1 MKSLPK
7 LIVVTESAAMKGGFE
22 PALLAALQGGA
33 QWVQFRE
40 RELAPR
46 AQIEAFRRAQRICER
61 FGAQLFLNGRA
72 DLARAVHG
80 DGLHLPEWEL
90 PVDAAR
96 MSLGFHTPIGVSAH
110 SVETAKRAAGEGADY
125 VVFGAVY
132 ATPSHPDSLPAGLPA
147 LAQVAS
153 AVSVPVYA
161 IGGITPERVAACL
174 EAGAAGVAVIR
185 AVWASTDP
193 AGAVRALRA
202 AVGEPVV
209 SAHHAPAG
217 VPDHL
222 KR

>member
-7 LIVVTESAAMKGGFE
+7 LLVVTESAAMRGGFE

-46 AQIEAFRRAQRICER
+46 AQIEAFRRAQRLCER

-72 DLARAVHG
+72 DLARAVHA

-110 SVETAKRAAGEGADY
+110 SVEAAKRAAGEGADY

-132 ATPSHPDSLPAGLPA
+132 PTASHPGVEPAGLSA
-147 LAQVAS
+147 LWEVAS

-161 IGGITPERVAACL
+161 IGGVTVDRVATCL

-185 AVWASTDP
+185 AVWTANDP
-193 AGAVRALRA
+193 VGAVRSLRDAL
-202 AVGEPVV
+202 GEPVT
-209 SAHHAPAG
+209 APHHAAPAL
-217 VPDHL
+217 PAHL
-222 KR
+222 QR